1 MKEVSAMPPYFW
13 RSAYIAEFLLAL
25 LAILTFWG
33 EVGGEN
39 HLDLMPWYAKFALSG
54 GLALAI
60 VTATV
65 SAVSDENPWNAK
77 TLRSVIAALLLAG
90 AMAGAIALLRAG
102 IAREEADNSLLSGP
116 KTRASAATRRIVDLK
131 IEAPLR

>member
-1 MKEVSAMPPYFW
+1 MPKMKEVSAMPPYFW

-33 EVGGEN
+33 EVGCEN

-65 SAVSDENPWNAK
+65 SAVSEENPWNAK
-77 TLRSVIAALLLAG
+77 TLRRVIAALLLAG
-90 AMAGAIALLRAG
+90 AMAGITYYYHVHENDEEPSGGDDGVAWIAPSPTQL
-102 IAREEADNSLLSGP
+102 
-116 KTRASAATRRIVDLK
+116 
-131 IEAPLR
+131 

>member
-13 RSAYIAEFLLAL
+13 RLAYIAEFLLAL
-25 LAILTFWG
+25 LAVLTFWG

-39 HLDLMPWYAKFALSG
+39 HLDLMPWYAKFVLSG

-60 VTATV
+60 VTATM
-65 SAVSDENPWNAK
+65 SAVSEQNAWNAK

-90 AMAGAIALLRAG
+90 AMAAITYYSHVHENDQEPSGGDDGVAWNA
-102 IAREEADNSLLSGP
+102 ANSSQ
-116 KTRASAATRRIVDLK
+116 S
-131 IEAPLR
+131 